1 MNRSKANQR
10 YIGIDKE
17 INGGMTETGKIIRD
31 AWVFGL
37 IEESETCEGWMPQG
51 IEDLWNKVQL
61 EWGKYCYQVRNLPD
75 DLRERFMRIQN
86 EAVKRARAEGWDP
99 ELFDDD

>member
-1 MNRSKANQR
+1 MRGSRDEKR
-10 YIGIDKE
+10 YVGIDKD
-17 INGGMTETGKIIRD
+17 INGGMTDTARIIRD

-37 IEESETCEGWMPQG
+37 IEESETCEGWLPQG
-51 IEDLWNKVQL
+51 IEDLWHKVQL
-61 EWGKYCYQVRNLPD
+61 EWEKYGYQVRSMPD
-75 DLRERFMRIQN
+75 ELRERFLRIQD

>member
-10 YIGIDKE
+10 YVGIDKE

-61 EWGKYCYQVRNLPD
+61 EWDKYGYQVRNLPEE
-75 DLRERFMRIQN
+75 LRERFMRIQN

-99 ELFDDD
+99 ELSDDD